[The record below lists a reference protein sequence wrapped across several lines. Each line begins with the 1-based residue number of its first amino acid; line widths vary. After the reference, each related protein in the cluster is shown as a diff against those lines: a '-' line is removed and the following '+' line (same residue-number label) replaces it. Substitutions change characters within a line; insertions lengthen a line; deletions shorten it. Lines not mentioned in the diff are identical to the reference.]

1 MSAAKEPVVNTENA
15 SGVKQRP
22 SQKPSVKPPQPKWPV
37 VLLIGL
43 LCAVPGAMVVNTLN
57 LFQKPKAVVVATQPV
72 QAVATDGIQAAS
84 SDVQATLTPVL
95 AMNMTP
101 AAEISFAQIDRI
113 DQTLGVRAIVFR
125 DGSRLN
131 VDDFVLQQL
140 PEEVRLRFAYSRD
153 ANAN

>member
-1 MSAAKEPVVNTENA
+1 MSAGKKPVVNAVNA
-15 SGVKQRP
+15 ASVKQKPLDRP
-22 SQKPSVKPPQPKWPV
+22 SEKSQQPRWPV
-37 VLLIGL
+37 VLLITL

-57 LFQKPKAVVVATQPV
+57 LFQKPKAVVVATQHV
-72 QAVATDGIQAAS
+72 QAVATNGIEAAS
-84 SDVQATLTPVL
+84 RESQASSKPIL

-131 VDDFVLQQL
+131 VDEFVLQQL
-140 PEEVRLRFAYSRD
+140 PEEVRLRFDYSRN